1 MADRLR
7 LELATPT
14 RLVVAETVD
23 EVVVPG
29 LEGYF
34 GVLPGHA
41 AFLALVGTGEVAFR
55 VGRTERYLAV
65 SGGFAEV
72 GGERVLILAD
82 SAERPEEIDVGRARA
97 ARDRAESRVGGR
109 SPETV
114 DLPRA
119 LAAMARAQAR
129 LQVAGRATRT

>member
-14 RLVVAETVD
+14 RLVVGEAVD
-23 EVVVPG
+23 EAVVPG

-41 AFLALVGTGEVAFR
+41 PFLTLVGTGEVTYR
-55 VGRTERYLAV
+55 VGRTERHLAV
-65 SGGFAEV
+65 SGGFAEA
-72 GGERVLILAD
+72 GPDRVLVLAD
-82 SAERPEEIDVGRARA
+82 VAERPEEIDVPRARA
-97 ARDRAESRVGGR
+97 ARERAERRLSGR
-109 SPETV
+109 PEEEV

-119 LAAMARAQAR
+119 LAALERAQAR
-129 LQVAGRATRT
+129 LRVATRTTGG